1 MIAMKARRRAAGM
14 SQTEAAGKLEVK
26 QAAVSKW
33 ERGETSP
40 SVEKLK
46 ELARLYGCTVD
57 ELIDEVTEG
66 HEGRE

>member
-1 MIAMKARRRAAGM
+1 MRAMKTLRRAARLKQSDVARHFGT
-14 SQTEAAGKLEVK
+14 SKLTVGR
-26 QAAVSKW
+26 W

-57 ELIDEVTEG
+57 ELIREVE
-66 HEGRE
+66 